1 MPLGHDTIL
10 DEDGDLDFSSGDGR
24 LVVSLPQRISIV
36 IKTIFGEWFL
46 DEALG
51 IPYFEE
57 IWVKAPDLQRITA
70 IFRSAV
76 LAIEG
81 VDEILAFKVVYNPA
95 ERNLLVEMKLSVDQD
110 ELDHSEVIEF

>member
-1 MPLGHDTIL
+1 MVLGHDIIL
-10 DEDGDLDFSSGDGR
+10 DDDGDLDFSSGDSR

-46 DEALG
+46 DESLG

-57 IWVKAPDLQRITA
+57 IWIKAPDLTRITV

-81 VDEILAFKVVYNPA
+81 VDSIINFGVNYDPA
-95 ERNLLVEMKLSVDQD
+95 GRRLTVAMVLSVDQS
-110 ELDHSEVIEF
+110 ELDHTEIIEF